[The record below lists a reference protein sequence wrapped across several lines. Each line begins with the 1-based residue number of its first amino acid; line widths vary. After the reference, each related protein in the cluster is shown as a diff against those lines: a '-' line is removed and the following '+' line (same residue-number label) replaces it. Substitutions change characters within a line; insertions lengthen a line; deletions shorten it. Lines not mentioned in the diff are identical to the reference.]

1 MGATTAP
8 GWRKAGQPS
17 PFLGRVANYG
27 AANRGTHF
35 SRPHLRGAVGRYMNC
50 QVRARLMLGPN
61 CFGVSDRSAFCALQS
76 AAMLRNR
83 ETSAVTFD
91 VHVRLTHRISQTG
104 VQNPA
109 VAVQSMLT

>member
-1 MGATTAP
+1 MMNGSIALDYA
-8 GWRKAGQPS
+8 RN
-17 PFLGRVANYG
+17 RV
-27 AANRGTHF
+27 
-35 SRPHLRGAVGRYMNC
+35 
-50 QVRARLMLGPN
+50 
-61 CFGVSDRSAFCALQS
+61 GVSDRSAFCALQS

-83 ETSAVTFD
+83 ETNAVAFD

>member
-1 MGATTAP
+1 MPISSSKVLDFARFGLIDRRA
-8 GWRKAGQPS
+8 QS
-17 PFLGRVANYG
+17 
-27 AANRGTHF
+27 
-35 SRPHLRGAVGRYMNC
+35 
-50 QVRARLMLGPN
+50 RAR

-76 AAMLRNR
+76 ATMLRNR
-83 ETSAVTFD
+83 ETNAVTFD